1 MLVQEAASELI
12 EMLLDVGEDQIAPKG
27 FKCFLIQ
34 CIHYRLNGSYN
45 PINSSS
51 SNSTYCFNCTS
62 YIFRDIAV
70 ISSLLCRTMLLQIN
84 IERVSIFIVFT
95 CRVLGDSA

>member
-34 CIHYRLNGSYN
+34 CIHYRLNGSRTL
-45 PINSSS
+45 
-51 SNSTYCFNCTS
+51 STSVVLTQL
-62 YIFRDIAV
+62 IVLI
-70 ISSLLCRTMLLQIN
+70 SLLLYSGTLLSCVACCA
-84 IERVSIFIVFT
+84 EL
-95 CRVLGDSA
+95 CCYK